1 MKNVPLARSFI
12 AIVLSTVVVSGSA
25 WAEETVATKAENAVE
40 KVSTSIDKSVDK
52 VGSSIDNSMKKV
64 DNFMGDSTITAK
76 VKSALLDHKSI
87 ESTHISV
94 ETTGGVVTLS
104 GFVTSTE
111 QMTQANEVVEKVE
124 GVKSVSNK
132 LQVQEDKSG
141 TVEGYV
147 SDSAITSEVKA
158 KFLADKIVPS
168 RKIKVETSEGVVLL
182 TGNVDK
188 AAQAKQAESIAKQV
202 KGVKTVKNDLVV
214 KH

>member
-1 MKNVPLARSFI
+1 MKNVPLARSLI

-76 VKSALLDHKSI
+76 VKSALLDDKSI
-87 ESTHISV
+87 ESTHISI

-104 GFVTSTE
+104 GFVTSTN
-111 QMTQANEVVEKVE
+111 QMTQANEVAGKVE

-132 LQVQEDKSG
+132 LQVQEDKGS
-141 TVEGYV
+141 TVESFV

-202 KGVKTVKNDLVV
+202 EGVKTVKN
-214 KH
+214 